1 MVKGS
6 ELLVKA
12 RHIHFVGI
20 GGIGMSGIAEVL
32 INLGFE
38 VSGSDVETTAIT
50 GHLASLGAV
59 ISKGHS
65 GENVRGADIVVLSS
79 AIRHDNP
86 EVKAAAEAGIP
97 LIPRSDMLGELMRI
111 RTGIAIAGAHG
122 KTTTTSLAAVVLQ
135 EAGLD
140 PTIVV
145 GGKVKSLGANA
156 MLGRGQYL
164 VAEVDESDGNFV
176 RLTPSIAIITN
187 IDAEH
192 LDFYGG
198 LEKVQEAFLRFASRV
213 PFHGEVIC
221 CVDDANVRAI
231 MKSIERK
238 ITTYGLGPDAD
249 VRGVIEEED
258 GAGSVFRLHARGSD
272 LGTIRLPLPGRHNVT
287 NAVAV
292 CALALELDIEIGAVR
307 RALENFGG
315 VGRRFERRGEEG
327 GVLVI
332 DDYGHHPTEIRAAV
346 ETARR
351 SFDRRVVVVFQP
363 HRFTRTRDLHES
375 FDRCFLDADLVFIT
389 DIYGA
394 SEAPIPG
401 ITGELIYRAALGGGA
416 KNAVYIPDRSD
427 LLDALASTVRSGDL
441 VLTLG
446 AGDIWKSGDELLERI
461 RKGR

>member
-1 MVKGS
+1 MTGS
-6 ELLVKA
+6 EMLGKA
-12 RHIHFVGI
+12 RHVHFVGI

-38 VSGSDVETTAIT
+38 VSGSDVERTAIT
-50 GHLASLGAV
+50 DHLASLGAV
-59 ISKGHS
+59 ISEGHS
-65 GENVRGADIVVLSS
+65 AGNVGGADIVVLSS
-79 AIRHDNP
+79 AIGKDNP
-86 EVKAAAEAGIP
+86 EVRAAVDAGIP

-140 PTIVV
+140 PTVVV
-145 GGKVKSLGANA
+145 GGKVKSLDANSL
-156 MLGRGQYL
+156 LGRGQYI

-198 LEKVQEAFLRFASRV
+198 LEKIHEAFVTFASRV
-213 PFHGEVIC
+213 PFHGVVIC
-221 CVDDANVRAI
+221 CADDANVRAI
-231 MKSIERK
+231 MPSIDRK
-238 ITTYGLGPDAD
+238 IITYGFDGGAD
-249 VRGVIEEED
+249 VRGEVEKED
-258 GAGSVFRLHARGSD
+258 GMGSVFRLFAGSDD
-272 LGTIRLPLPGRHNVT
+272 LGTIKLALPGRHNVS
-287 NAVAV
+287 NAIAV
-292 CALALELDIEIGAVR
+292 CALALELDIEIDAVR
-307 RALENFGG
+307 RALENFEG

-332 DDYGHHPTEIRAAV
+332 DEYAHHPTEIKAAL

-351 SFDRRVVVVFQP
+351 SFDRRVVAVFQP
-363 HRFTRTRDLHES
+363 HRFSRTRDLHES
-375 FDRCFLDADLVFIT
+375 FDRCFLDADLVFMT
-389 DIYGA
+389 DIYSAG
-394 SEAPIPG
+394 EAPIPG
-401 ITGELIYRAALGGGA
+401 ITGDLIYRAILRGGA
-416 KNAVYIPDRSD
+416 RKAVYISDRSE
-427 LLDALASTVRSGDL
+427 LLDALESTVEDGDI

-446 AGDIWKSGDELLERI
+446 AGDIWKTGDELLERI

>member
-1 MVKGS
+1 VTGS
-6 ELLVKA
+6 EMLGKA
-12 RHIHFVGI
+12 RHVHFVGI

-38 VSGSDVETTAIT
+38 VSGSDAEMTAIT
-50 GHLASLGAV
+50 DHLASLGAV
-59 ISKGHS
+59 ISEGHS
-65 GENVRGADIVVLSS
+65 AGNVGGADIVVLSS
-79 AIRHDNP
+79 AIGKDNP
-86 EVKAAAEAGIP
+86 EVRAAADAGIP
-97 LIPRSDMLGELMRI
+97 LLPRSDMLGELMRI

-140 PTIVV
+140 PTVVV
-145 GGKVKSLGANA
+145 GGKVKSLDANA
-156 MLGRGQYL
+156 LLGRGQYI

-198 LEKVQEAFLRFASRV
+198 LEKIHEAFVTFANRV
-213 PFHGEVIC
+213 PFHGVVIC

-231 MKSIERK
+231 MPSIDRK
-238 ITTYGLGPDAD
+238 IITYGFDRGAD
-249 VRGVIEEED
+249 IRGEVQRED
-258 GAGSVFRLHARGSD
+258 GTGSVFNLFEGGEDR
-272 LGTIRLPLPGRHNVT
+272 GTIKLALPGRHNIT
-287 NAVAV
+287 NAIAV
-292 CALALELDIEIGAVR
+292 CALAFELDIEIDAVR
-307 RALENFGG
+307 RALENFEG

-332 DDYGHHPTEIRAAV
+332 DDYGHHPTEIKAAV

-351 SFDRRVVVVFQP
+351 SFDRRVVAVFQP

-375 FDRCFLDADLVFIT
+375 FDRCFHDADLVFMT
-389 DIYGA
+389 DIYSAG
-394 SEAPIPG
+394 EKPIPG
-401 ITGELIYRAALGGGA
+401 ITGDLIYRAILRGGA
-416 KNAVYIPDRSD
+416 RKAVYIPDHAD
-427 LLDALASTVRSGDL
+427 LLDALESTVEDGDI

-446 AGDIWKSGDELLERI
+446 AGDIWKTGDELLERI
-461 RKGR
+461 RKDR

>member
-1 MVKGS
+1 MTGS
-6 ELLVKA
+6 EMLGKA
-12 RHIHFVGI
+12 RHVHFVGI

-38 VSGSDVETTAIT
+38 VSGSDVERTAIT
-50 GHLASLGAV
+50 ERLASLGAV
-59 ISKGHS
+59 ISEGHS
-65 GENVRGADIVVLSS
+65 AGNIGGADIVVVSS
-79 AIRHDNP
+79 AIGTENS
-86 EVKAAAEAGIP
+86 EVRAAVDAGIP

-140 PTIVV
+140 PTVVV
-145 GGKVKSLGANA
+145 GGKVKSLDANA

-198 LEKVQEAFLRFASRV
+198 LEKIQEAFVTFASRV
-213 PFHGEVIC
+213 PFHGVVIC
-221 CVDDANVRAI
+221 CIDDANVRAI
-231 MKSIERK
+231 MPLVDRK
-238 ITTYGLGPDAD
+238 IITYGFSPDAD
-249 VRGVIEEED
+249 VRGIVEEED
-258 GAGSVFRLHARGSD
+258 GTGALFRLHAGGKD
-272 LGTIRLPLPGRHNVT
+272 HGAIRLALPGRHNVV
-287 NAVAV
+287 NAVGV
-292 CALALELDIEIGAVR
+292 CALALELGIDIDAVR
-307 RALENFGG
+307 RALEGFEG
-315 VGRRFERRGEEG
+315 VGRRFERKGEEC

-332 DDYGHHPTEIRAAV
+332 DDYGHHPTEIKAAV

-351 SFDRRVVVVFQP
+351 SFDRRVVAVFQP

-394 SEAPIPG
+394 GETPIPG
-401 ITGELIYRAALGGGA
+401 ITGDLIYRAVLRGGA
-416 KNAVYIPDRSD
+416 SKAVYLPDRGD
-427 LLDALASTVRSGDL
+427 LLDALESTTKEGDI

-446 AGDIWKSGDELLERI
+446 AGDIWKTGDELLERM
-461 RKGR
+461 RKG

>member
-1 MVKGS
+1 VTGS
-6 ELLVKA
+6 EMLGKA
-12 RHIHFVGI
+12 RHVHFVGI

-38 VSGSDVETTAIT
+38 VSGSDVERTAIT
-50 GHLASLGAV
+50 DHLASLGAV
-59 ISKGHS
+59 ISEGHS
-65 GENVRGADIVVLSS
+65 AGNVDGADIVVLSS
-79 AIRHDNP
+79 AIGKDNP
-86 EVKAAAEAGIP
+86 EVRAAVDAGIP

-140 PTIVV
+140 PTVVV
-145 GGKVKSLGANA
+145 GGKVKSLDANSL
-156 MLGRGQYL
+156 LGRGQYI

-198 LEKVQEAFLRFASRV
+198 LEKIHEAFVTFASRV
-213 PFHGEVIC
+213 PFHGVVIC
-221 CVDDANVRAI
+221 CADDANVRAI
-231 MKSIERK
+231 MPSIDRK
-238 ITTYGLGPDAD
+238 IITYGFDSGAD
-249 VRGVIEEED
+249 VRGEVEKED
-258 GAGSVFRLHARGSD
+258 GMGSVFRLFAGSDD
-272 LGTIRLPLPGRHNVT
+272 LGTIKLALPGRHNVS
-287 NAVAV
+287 NAIAV
-292 CALALELDIEIGAVR
+292 CALALELDIEIDAVR
-307 RALENFGG
+307 RALENFEG

-332 DDYGHHPTEIRAAV
+332 DEYAHHPTEIKAAL

-351 SFDRRVVVVFQP
+351 SFDRRVVAVFQP
-363 HRFTRTRDLHES
+363 HRFSRTRDLHES
-375 FDRCFLDADLVFIT
+375 FDRCFLDADLVFMT
-389 DIYGA
+389 DIYSAG
-394 SEAPIPG
+394 EAPIPG
-401 ITGELIYRAALGGGA
+401 ITGDLIYRAILRGGA
-416 KNAVYIPDRSD
+416 RKAVYISDRSE
-427 LLDALASTVRSGDL
+427 LLDALESTVEDGDI

-446 AGDIWKSGDELLERI
+446 AGDIWKTGDELLERI

>member
-1 MVKGS
+1 MSGS
-6 ELLVKA
+6 EVLGSA
-12 RHIHFVGI
+12 RHVHFIGI

-38 VSGSDVETTAIT
+38 VSGSDAEATAIT
-50 GHLASLGAV
+50 DHLASLGAV

-65 GENVRGADIVVLSS
+65 AGNVGRAVIVVVAS
-79 AIRHDNP
+79 AIRPDNP
-86 EVKAAAEAGIP
+86 EVRAAADAGIP
-97 LIPRSDMLGELMRI
+97 LIPRSDMHGELMRI

-122 KTTTTSLAAVVLQ
+122 KTTTTSLAAVALQ

-145 GGKVKSLGANA
+145 GGKVKSLDANA

-176 RLTPSIAIITN
+176 RLTPSIAVITN

-198 LEKVQEAFLRFASRV
+198 LEKIHEAFITFASRV
-213 PFHGEVIC
+213 PFHGVVIA

-231 MKSIERK
+231 MPSIDRK
-238 ITTYGLGPDAD
+238 IITYGFDKGAD
-249 VRGVIEEED
+249 VRGEVEQED
-258 GAGSVFRLHARGSD
+258 GTGSVFRLYAGGTDH
-272 LGTIRLPLPGRHNVT
+272 GTIRIALPGRHNVV

-292 CALALELDIEIGAVR
+292 CALALELGIEIDAVR
-307 RALENFGG
+307 RALDNFEG
-315 VGRRFERRGEEG
+315 VGRRFERRGEEA

-332 DDYGHHPTEIRAAV
+332 DEYAHHPTEIKAAV

-351 SFDRRVVVVFQP
+351 SFDRRIVAVFQP
-363 HRFTRTRDLHES
+363 HRFSRTRDLHES
-375 FDRCFLDADLVFIT
+375 FDRCLIDADVVFIT
-389 DIYGA
+389 DIYSAG
-394 SEAPIPG
+394 ETPIPG
-401 ITGELIYRAALGGGA
+401 ITGDLIYRAVLRGGA
-416 KNAVYIPDRSD
+416 RKAVYIPDCSD
-427 LLDALASTVRSGDL
+427 LLDALVSTVKDGDI

-446 AGDIWKSGDELLERI
+446 AGDIWKTGDELLDRI
-461 RKGR
+461 RKG